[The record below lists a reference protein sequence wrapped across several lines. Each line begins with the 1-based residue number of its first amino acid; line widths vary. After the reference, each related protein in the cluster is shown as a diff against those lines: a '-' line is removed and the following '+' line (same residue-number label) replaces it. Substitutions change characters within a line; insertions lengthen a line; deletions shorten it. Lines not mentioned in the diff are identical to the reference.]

1 MIASSIQGYREFVRA
16 QSLLNPCLQSLVD
29 YLSPNPAA
37 PRDRQPS
44 VHSISVSRNG
54 SLTTNLDLEGLKDLI
69 SRKRRVGCEEPLGI
83 ILVIEDICPAT
94 VELLGAGLSIDPL
107 FFCDHINTSFPKSG
121 SDPLPPSLVSF
132 PSVIRNRDFVNIHS
146 QRILDL
152 GPIAKDATA
161 SYDVS
166 VFGNYKRNARR
177 LVPLKGRQVALM
189 RSCCSILLKKFPEHP
204 WLCGYSHHME

>member
-1 MIASSIQGYREFVRA
+1 M
-16 QSLLNPCLQSLVD
+16 NPCLQSLVD